1 MKKPRWTL
9 RIIRASHTTSEVDE
23 PAYTIANEYPATF
36 KLTAQLTFAMLSQM
50 LKNPTLKAS
59 PFAQST
65 LNLYLTIVLMFLFTL
80 SKYPIMLAVLEQL
93 IPRDKL
99 AKFFA
104 TIPHNVMVSQGL
116 NKPGERKGWINKIEG
131 RLILDVIVG
140 KCATILK
147 LFTSV
152 KMSHCGS
159 GRMPSLS

>member
-23 PAYTIANEYPATF
+23 PVYTIANEYPATF

-80 SKYPIMLAVLEQL
+80 SKYPTMLAVLEQL
-93 IPRDKL
+93 IPRNKL

-104 TIPHNVMVSQGL
+104 TIPHNVMVSQDL
-116 NKPGERKGWINKIEG
+116 NKPGEREGWINQDRG
-131 RLILDVIVG
+131 
-140 KCATILK
+140 
-147 LFTSV
+147 
-152 KMSHCGS
+152 
-159 GRMPSLS
+159 